1 MIPVAAFRFLSVCTY
16 FWVLLVLEKKVF
28 YLLAMSEDEQFEDSE
43 QYEDE
48 QDDRELITWV
58 KANSFLYNKS
68 EKLYSN
74 NEVKNSAW
82 DAIGNNLTNKK
93 TGSEAE
99 HRFIQLRQRFGRE
112 RKKVVQSQP
121 RSGAGTS
128 QPTYSSKWI
137 LYNDLMFLA
146 DVIKHRKTT
155 TNYKRKHPKS
165 QAIQVPKSQAIQQV
179 NLPTSLN
186 LASKSNFS
194 SSLWNEELS
203 NNSPDDVPKCS
214 NMSDNE
220 SLSALQTPQSS
231 SQSVGRSSFAVSSNM
246 PDNEFLSALQTPQ
259 SSSQSVGRSS
269 FAVSSNM
276 PDNEF
281 LSALQTPQSLS
292 QSVGRSSFAV
302 SDSSRIA
309 SLKKIQA
316 ITRKKRVPELD
327 SFAKRKKQDMDKFN
341 QSISKQSQSLTAL
354 AQKVESAIS
363 VHTTPSEPQVTDA
376 KNPFGICVFYLKGT
390 YSQSFT

>member
-1 MIPVAAFRFLSVCTY
+1 
-16 FWVLLVLEKKVF
+16 
-28 YLLAMSEDEQFEDSE
+28 MSEDEQFEDSE

-93 TGSEAE
+93 TGPEAE
-99 HRFIQLRQRFGRE
+99 HRFFQLRQRFGRE
-112 RKKVVQSQP
+112 RKKVIQSQP

-155 TNYKRKHPKS
+155 TNYKRIHPKS

-186 LASKSNFS
+186 LASKSNSS

-203 NNSPDDVPKCS
+203 INSPDDVPEYS

-220 SLSALQTPQSS
+220 SLSALQTSQSS
-231 SQSVGRSSFAVSSNM
+231 PQSVGRSSFADSLNM
-246 PDNEFLSALQTPQ
+246 PDNESLAALQIPQ
-259 SSSQSVGRSS
+259 SS
-269 FAVSSNM
+269 
-276 PDNEF
+276 
-281 LSALQTPQSLS
+281 S

-316 ITRKKRVPELD
+316 ITREKRVPELD

-363 VHTTPSEPQVTDA
+363 VHTTPSEPQVTDSLNSLRPDIRA
-376 KNPFGICVFYLKGT
+376 MLSVIAFSLQKLSESKQLDFLITIIQLLKQHTEGDAT
-390 YSQSFT
+390 TQDG